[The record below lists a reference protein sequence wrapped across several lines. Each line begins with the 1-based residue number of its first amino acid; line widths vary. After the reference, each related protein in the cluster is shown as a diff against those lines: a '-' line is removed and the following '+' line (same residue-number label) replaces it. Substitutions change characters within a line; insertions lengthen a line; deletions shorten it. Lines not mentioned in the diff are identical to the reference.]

1 MNSPRAILKKYGIHP
16 VKGLGQ
22 SFLIDNNITAKIV
35 NVSDITSND
44 IVVEIGA
51 GLGVMTAMIA
61 DRARKVI
68 ALEIDPKLIIVLRE
82 ELKHVHNVDIL
93 KQDVL
98 TYDFHS
104 VFQEDRYHDRTESK
118 VKVVGNIPY
127 NISSQILLKMIGLRE
142 HISSMT
148 FMFQK
153 EVAERITGS
162 PGTKQYGLL
171 SVLTAL
177 YTMPSRVMT
186 VPASCFFPKPKVDS
200 IVLKINVRQQP
211 LWKIKDEDF
220 FFSVVKTAFS
230 KRRKTLINNFK
241 SSDLVQSLDS
251 DVHVLFRSVD
261 IDGQRRGET
270 LTVEEFV
277 RLSDAIFTAQNS

>member
-1 MNSPRAILKKYGIHP
+1 MNSPRAILKKYEIHP

-22 SFLIDNNITAKIV
+22 SFLIDNNITSKIV
-35 NVSDITSND
+35 NVSDITSDD

-82 ELKHVHNVDIL
+82 ELKHVHNVEIL

-98 TYDFHS
+98 TYDFPS
-104 VFQEDRYHDRTESK
+104 VFQEDRYHDKTESK

-127 NISSQILLKMIGLRE
+127 NISSQILLKMIALRE
-142 HISSMT
+142 HVSSMT

-153 EVAERITGS
+153 EVAERITAS

-220 FFSVVKTAFS
+220 FFTVVKTAFS

-241 SSDLVQSLDS
+241 SSDLMQSLES
-251 DVHVLFRSVD
+251 DIHVLFRTAN

-277 RLSDAIFTAQNS
+277 RLSDSIFTAQNS

>member
-1 MNSPRAILKKYGIHP
+1 MTSPRAILKKYGIHP

-22 SFLIDNNITAKIV
+22 SFLIDNNITSKIV
-35 NVSDITSND
+35 TVSDITRDD

-68 ALEIDPKLIIVLRE
+68 ALEIDPKLVAVLRE
-82 ELKHVHNVDIL
+82 ELRHLTNVEIL

-98 TYDFHS
+98 KYDLS
-104 VFQEDRYHDRTESK
+104 SAFQEDRYRDGTESK

-127 NISSQILLKMIGLRE
+127 NISSQILLRMITLRK
-142 HISSMT
+142 HVSSMT

-153 EVAERITGS
+153 EVAERITAS

-171 SVLTAL
+171 SVLAAL
-177 YTMPSRVMT
+177 YTMPSRIIT

-200 IVLKINVRQQP
+200 IVLKMNIRQQP
-211 LWKIKDEDF
+211 LWKIKDENLF
-220 FFSVVKTAFS
+220 FNVVKTAFS
-230 KRRKTLINNFK
+230 KRRKTLANNFK

-251 DVHVLFRSVD
+251 DVHVIFRSAN

>member
-1 MNSPRAILKKYGIHP
+1 MTSPRAILKKYGIHP
-16 VKGLGQ
+16 VKSLGQ

-35 NVSDITSND
+35 NISDIASD
-44 IVVEIGA
+44 DLVVEIGA

-68 ALEIDPKLIIVLRE
+68 ALEIDPKLIFVLQE
-82 ELKHVHNVDIL
+82 ELKHLYNVDVI

-98 TYDFHS
+98 KYDFTS
-104 VFQEDRYHDRTESK
+104 AFKEDIHHERTETKLK
-118 VKVVGNIPY
+118 VIGNIPY
-127 NISSQILLKMIGLRE
+127 NISSQILLRLITLRK

-153 EVAERITGS
+153 EVAERITAS

-171 SVLTAL
+171 SVLTSL
-177 YTMPSRVMT
+177 YMTPSRIMT
-186 VPASCFFPKPKVDS
+186 VPASCFFPKPRVDS
-200 IVLKINVRQQP
+200 IVLKIDIRQQP
-211 LWKIKDEDF
+211 LWKIQDESLF
-220 FFSVVKTAFS
+220 FQVVKTAFS

-241 SSDLVQSLDS
+241 SSEFIQSSGS
-251 DVHVLFRSVD
+251 DVYVLFRSAE

-277 RLSDAIFTAQNS
+277 RLGNALFEAQNS

>member
-1 MNSPRAILKKYGIHP
+1 MTSPRAILKKYGIHP
-16 VKGLGQ
+16 IKGLGQ
-22 SFLIDNNITAKIV
+22 SFLIDNNITDKIV
-35 NVSDITSND
+35 TVSGITRDD

-68 ALEIDPKLIIVLRE
+68 ALEIDPKLIIVLQE
-82 ELKHVHNVDIL
+82 ELKHLHNVDIL

-98 TYDFHS
+98 KYDFTS
-104 VFQEDRYHDRTESK
+104 AFKEDGYHERTGSK
-118 VKVVGNIPY
+118 VTVVGNIPY
-127 NISSQILLKMIGLRE
+127 NISSQILLKMIALRK
-142 HISSMT
+142 HVSSMT

-153 EVAERITGS
+153 EVAERITAS

-171 SVLTAL
+171 SVLTFL
-177 YTMPSRVMT
+177 YTMPSRIMT

-200 IVLKINVRQQP
+200 IVLKMKVRQQP
-211 LWKIKDEDF
+211 LWEIKDESLF
-220 FFSVVKTAFS
+220 FQVVKTAFS

-241 SSDLVQSLDS
+241 SSEFVQLPGSDIHDLFVSAG
-251 DVHVLFRSVD
+251 
-261 IDGQRRGET
+261 IDGQRRGEA

-277 RLSDAIFTAQNS
+277 RLSDAIFTVQNS

>member
-1 MNSPRAILKKYGIHP
+1 MTSPRTILKKYGIHP
-16 VKGLGQ
+16 VKSLGQ

-35 NVSDITSND
+35 NVSDITSDD

-68 ALEIDPKLIIVLRE
+68 ALEIDPKLIIVLQE

-127 NISSQILLKMIGLRE
+127 NISSQILLKMIALRE
-142 HISSMT
+142 HVSSMT

-153 EVAERITGS
+153 EVAERITAS

-177 YTMPSRVMT
+177 YTMPSRIMT
-186 VPASCFFPKPKVDS
+186 VPASCFFPRPKVDS

-220 FFSVVKTAFS
+220 FFNVVKTAFS

>member
-16 VKGLGQ
+16 VKSLGQ
-22 SFLIDNNITAKIV
+22 SFLIDNNITFKIV
-35 NVSDITSND
+35 NVSDITSDD

-82 ELKHVHNVDIL
+82 ELEHVRNVDIL

-98 TYDFHS
+98 TYDFSS
-104 VFQEDRYHDRTESK
+104 VIQEDRSHDKTESK
-118 VKVVGNIPY
+118 IKVVGNIPY
-127 NISSQILLKMIGLRE
+127 NISSQILLKMIALRE
-142 HISSMT
+142 HVSSMT

-153 EVAERITGS
+153 EVAERITAS

-171 SVLTAL
+171 SVLTEL
-177 YTMPSRVMT
+177 YTIPSRVMT

-200 IVLKINVRQQP
+200 IVLKIDVRQQP
-211 LWKIKDEDF
+211 LWKVKDEDF
-220 FFSVVKTAFS
+220 FFNVVKTAFS

-241 SSDLVQSLDS
+241 SSDLVQSVES
-251 DVHVLFRSVD
+251 DIHVLFRSAD

>member
-22 SFLIDNNITAKIV
+22 SFLIDNNITSKIV
-35 NVSDITSND
+35 NVSDITNDD

-61 DRARKVI
+61 DRARKVV

-82 ELKHVHNVDIL
+82 ELEHVRNVEIL
-93 KQDVL
+93 RQDVL
-98 TYDFHS
+98 TYDFSS
-104 VFQEDRYHDRTESK
+104 VIQEDRSHDRTESK
-118 VKVVGNIPY
+118 IKVVGNIPY
-127 NISSQILLKMIGLRE
+127 NISSQILFKMIALRE
-142 HISSMT
+142 RVSSMT

-153 EVAERITGS
+153 EVAERITAS

-177 YTMPSRVMT
+177 YTIPSRVMT
-186 VPASCFFPKPKVDS
+186 VPASCFYPKPKVDS
-200 IVLKINVRQQP
+200 IVLKIDVRQQP
-211 LWKIKDEDF
+211 LWEIRDENF
-220 FFSVVKTAFS
+220 FFNVVKTAFS

-241 SSDLVQSLDS
+241 SSGLVQSVDS
-251 DVHVLFRSVD
+251 DIHVLFRSAD